1 MNEEILAGILKDR
14 YDQAKRNQ
22 TILMIDLFGIE
33 YGSII
38 RENDYSIKRIVQL
51 SGIGASYITEVTKAI
66 IWGFFLGSRM
76 PFFTYRFRFGFYIFN
91 WLFVVNDDRLSNVF

>member
-66 IWGFFLGSRM
+66 K
-76 PFFTYRFRFGFYIFN
+76 
-91 WLFVVNDDRLSNVF
+91 LSEYVKLN